1 MATQLPREDIWFAV
15 RWRRLWAVRREGN
28 IAMAKYAGATVVAAF
43 AGILLAA
50 FVNLYVGIAVF
61 AIGFGLSFWWF
72 KALQNRHTD
81 YSVTYD
87 DYFGASKGASNDR
100 R

>member
-1 MATQLPREDIWFAV
+1 MASGLPREDIWFAV

-28 IAMAKYAGATVVAAF
+28 IAMAKYAGATVAVAL

-50 FVNLYVGIAVF
+50 FVNLFVGIAVF

-72 KALQNRHTD
+72 KALQRRHTD
-81 YSVTYD
+81 YSITYD
-87 DYFGASKGASNDR
+87 DYFREKNNA
-100 R
+100 